1 MKKDWIAAALL
12 AFIASG
18 ACAESWIALGRG
30 PAIELY
36 VDSASVERYEKNS
49 WIMVKIVY
57 ANPHRYS
64 APFLVKRM
72 VSNWTF
78 DCTNKTWAMGKT
90 SMVGTQP
97 GEVYVFREDSDD
109 YNYVQRDSIQTL
121 VMDYLCK
128 QS

>member
-1 MKKDWIAAALL
+1 MIKGWIAGALI

-18 ACAESWIALGRG
+18 ACAESWITLGPG

-36 VDSASVERYEKNS
+36 VDPASVERHEKNS
-49 WIMVKIVY
+49 WITVKIVY

-78 DCTNKTWAMGKT
+78 DCKNKTWAIGKT

-97 GEVYVFREDSDD
+97 GEVYVSREDSDD
-109 YNYVQRDSIQTL
+109 YDYVQPDSIQTL
-121 VMDYLCK
+121 VMNYLCK
-128 QS
+128 ES